1 MTRIHLFVVSGGLT
15 LAAVAAWLAWP
26 VKPVD
31 KPHSQW
37 QRTSKGLE
45 LVVTDIDK
53 TAQLP
58 RGVVTVPSPVIRTI
72 EFRQVEPPAGT
83 FVQPFAEVVHPTP

>member
-1 MTRIHLFVVSGGLT
+1 MTRIHLFALSGGLT

-37 QRTSKGLE
+37 QRTSKGYE
-45 LVVTDIDK
+45 LVVTGVDR
-53 TAQLP
+53 TAELP

-72 EFRQVEPPAGT
+72 EFRQPGAPAYSSSA
-83 FVQPFAEVVHPTP
+83 VSSP